1 MSLSHRVTCTEVA
14 SRATESGDVTGAIR
28 ATASAAGR

>member
-1 MSLSHRVTCTEVA
+1 MSLNHRVTCTDVA
-14 SRATESGDVTGAIR
+14 SRATESGDIAGAIR